1 MRKFVLTV
9 FSLFIV
15 VMSAQNMTDDPR
27 KWVEERSWANGWD
40 VAPDESIDSDEF
52 LTQYTGNK
60 ELWDTMFRFLS
71 TNDLNKMELGEH
83 QIVPGRCWAIVSE
96 YIPKTMDKGNI
107 ESHKKF
113 IDLQYVMQ
121 GDEKMG
127 LARNVTVRKEYNPDR
142 DVAFWNSDD
151 IRYYPAMSDVFF
163 LFFPGDIHQPSVRD
177 DGECFEKSRKIVIKI
192 EYVE

>member
-9 FSLFIV
+9 FSLFI
-15 VMSAQNMTDDPR
+15 MLASAQIMTDDSK

-40 VAPDESIDSDEF
+40 VTPDKSINSDEF
-52 LTQYTGNK
+52 FTQYTGNK
-60 ELWDTMFRFLS
+60 QLWDTMFRFLS
-71 TNDLNKMELGEH
+71 TNDLDKMELGEH

-96 YIPKTMDKGNI
+96 YTPKTTDKGNI

-113 IDLQYVMQ
+113 IDLQYVMR
-121 GDEKMG
+121 GNEKMG

-177 DGECFEKSRKIVIKI
+177 DDSVETSRKIVIKI
-192 EYVE
+192 EYIE